1 MSSAYDVIVVGAG
14 ITGCGIARE
23 LSRYRLRLLVL
34 DKEADICCGV
44 SKGNSSMVHS
54 GYDPEPGTL
63 KARLNVRGARL
74 YPQWA
79 RDLGF
84 KFLATGSMMAAL
96 HQEEVPKL
104 RKYLRQGLANGVPG
118 IAILSG
124 REARMKQ
131 PYLHSGVLAALWCP
145 TAGYVDSQ
153 QVVLALA
160 ENAVRNGA
168 DFRVNR
174 EVTDVIV
181 ERGRVQGV
189 VTPGEVFRAP
199 YVINAAG
206 LYADVVAAM
215 AGAPEFTITPRRGTV
230 LVFDRRDSWQHPDV
244 AVYAVPGEGA
254 LTKGGCPMV
263 SPEYNPLWG
272 PSSREAESREDRAVS
287 SEDIQAVLGRGLQF
301 VPHFPT
307 SSIINYFSGAR
318 PAADHE
324 DFHVARSRQVYGLIH
339 AAGIQSPGV
348 ASAPA
353 IAEMVVGLLGEWVTL
368 EEKPD
373 FQVQRKPPPRF
384 REVSREEQ
392 AALIAA
398 DPAFGHV
405 ICRCEHVTEAEV
417 LRAIRG
423 PLPATNLDAVKRRTR
438 AGTGRCQ
445 GGFCGPRIAEILS
458 RELSLDAAEI
468 TKKGPGSELFYSRAG
483 ELLRS

>member
-1 MSSAYDVIVVGAG
+1 MSIAYDVIVVGAG

-23 LSRYRLRLLVL
+23 LSRYRLRILVL
-34 DKEADICCGV
+34 DKEEDICCGV

-63 KARLNVRGARL
+63 KACLNVRGARL

-96 HQEEVPKL
+96 HPEEVPRL
-104 RKYLRQGLANGVPG
+104 RKYLRQGIANGVPG

-131 PYLHSGVLAALWCP
+131 PYLHPQVLAALWCP

-160 ENAVRNGA
+160 ENAVQNGV
-168 DFRVNR
+168 DFLVNR
-174 EVTDVIV
+174 EVTDVRAD
-181 ERGRVQGV
+181 RGRIQGV
-189 VTPGEVFRAP
+189 VTNGGEFRAP

-206 LYADVVAAM
+206 LYADDIAAM
-215 AGAPEFTITPRRGTV
+215 AGPREFTITPRRGSV
-230 LVFDRRDSWQHPDV
+230 LVFDRRESWQHPDV

-254 LTKGGCPMV
+254 LTKGGCPLV

-272 PSSREAESREDRAVS
+272 PSSREADSREDRAVS
-287 SEDIQAVLGRGLQF
+287 SGDLQAVLDRGLQF
-301 VPHFPT
+301 VPHFPA
-307 SSIINYFSGAR
+307 SSIINYFSGCR

-324 DFHVARSRQVYGLIH
+324 DFHVAHSRHVHGLIH

-348 ASAPA
+348 ASSPA
-353 IAEMVVGLLGEWVTL
+353 IAEMVVGLLQEWESL
-368 EEKPD
+368 EEKPH
-373 FQVQRKPPPRF
+373 FQSLRQAPPRF
-384 REVSREEQ
+384 REASREEQ

-398 DPAFGHV
+398 DPAYGHV

-423 PLPATNLDAVKRRTR
+423 PIPARNLDAVKRRTR

-445 GGFCGPRIAEILS
+445 GGFCGPRVVEILG
-458 RELSLDAAEI
+458 RESGVPAAEI
-468 TKKGPGSELFYSRAG
+468 TKKGPGSEMFGGQVG
-483 ELLRS
+483 ELLRR